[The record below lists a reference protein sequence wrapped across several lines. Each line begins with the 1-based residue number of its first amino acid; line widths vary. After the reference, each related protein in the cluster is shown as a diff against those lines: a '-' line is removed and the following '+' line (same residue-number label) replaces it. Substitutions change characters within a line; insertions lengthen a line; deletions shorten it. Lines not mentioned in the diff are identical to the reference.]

1 MQGSKVH
8 FFTKQIS
15 WTAWECKLRI
25 GLLTKEANTLNSL
38 MSTHAWDIGGA
49 SSGALLN
56 SFWASASASLW
67 ASGKIQHF
75 SISNCVCPKCLA
87 TIVQNLE
94 SGMHFSK
101 LESVVGKT
109 RKVFSGKYFET
120 IPRDLVSAATAAASD
135 LATQYSTI
143 SPPLNA
149 FNITGLFL
157 QTSAFSQKM
166 FSLFLFFSLG
176 MSFGVKSVSHDE
188 RREILML
195 IQQTQA
201 SKTYTQRSGDE
212 MTLHETRD
220 CVIFGLRNQIWNN
233 TEAKT
238 FGVWWCRIQEFIVN
252 CAGFRGE
259 IISSFLVC
267 TNCPKNTGNYIV
279 EECTKYWTHVG
290 NTRSDIHNKSLALN
304 GWKRLKGCFWGQV
317 YPTIKIKIQLKEER
331 WRQN

>member
-8 FFTKQIS
+8 FFTKQILGPHENANWGWFSSHKGSKHSKFFNVNSCMRYWRSLS
-15 WTAWECKLRI
+15 WSI
-25 GLLTKEANTLNSL
+25 
-38 MSTHAWDIGGA
+38 
-49 SSGALLN
+49 ALLN
-56 SFWASASASLW
+56 SLWASASVR

-94 SGMHFSK
+94 LGMHFSK

-195 IQQTQA
+195 ILANTA
-201 SKTYTQRSGDE
+201 FKNTHTQRSGDD

-220 CVIFGLRNQIWNN
+220 CVIFGLRN
-233 TEAKT
+233 
-238 FGVWWCRIQEFIVN
+238 
-252 CAGFRGE
+252 
-259 IISSFLVC
+259 
-267 TNCPKNTGNYIV
+267 
-279 EECTKYWTHVG
+279 
-290 NTRSDIHNKSLALN
+290 
-304 GWKRLKGCFWGQV
+304 
-317 YPTIKIKIQLKEER
+317 
-331 WRQN
+331 

>member
-8 FFTKQIS
+8 FLTKQVVGPHENVNWGWSSSHKGSKHSKFFNVNSCMRYWRSLS
-15 WTAWECKLRI
+15 WSI
-25 GLLTKEANTLNSL
+25 
-38 MSTHAWDIGGA
+38 
-49 SSGALLN
+49 ALLN
-56 SFWASASASLW
+56 SLWASASFW
-67 ASGKIQHF
+67 AIGKTQNF

-94 SGMHFSK
+94 LGMHFSK

-195 IQQTQA
+195 ILA
-201 SKTYTQRSGDE
+201 
-212 MTLHETRD
+212 
-220 CVIFGLRNQIWNN
+220 
-233 TEAKT
+233 
-238 FGVWWCRIQEFIVN
+238 
-252 CAGFRGE
+252 
-259 IISSFLVC
+259 
-267 TNCPKNTGNYIV
+267 NTGFKN
-279 EECTKYWTHVG
+279 
-290 NTRSDIHNKSLALN
+290 IHTEIGRWYDTSWNS
-304 GWKRLKGCFWGQV
+304 RLCNIWLEKLDLEQYRG
-317 YPTIKIKIQLKEER
+317 
-331 WRQN
+331 

>member
-1 MQGSKVH
+1 MH
-8 FFTKQIS
+8 EIL
-15 WTAWECKLRI
+15 EEP
-25 GLLTKEANTLNSL
+25 LLKHCWIVCEQVQAQVQV
-38 MSTHAWDIGGA
+38 
-49 SSGALLN
+49 
-56 SFWASASASLW
+56 LW
-67 ASGKIQHF
+67 AIGNTPIF

-94 SGMHFSK
+94 LGMHFSK

-195 IQQTQA
+195 ILA
-201 SKTYTQRSGDE
+201 
-212 MTLHETRD
+212 
-220 CVIFGLRNQIWNN
+220 
-233 TEAKT
+233 
-238 FGVWWCRIQEFIVN
+238 
-252 CAGFRGE
+252 
-259 IISSFLVC
+259 
-267 TNCPKNTGNYIV
+267 NTGFKN
-279 EECTKYWTHVG
+279 
-290 NTRSDIHNKSLALN
+290 IHTEIGRWYDTSWNS
-304 GWKRLKGCFWGQV
+304 RLCN
-317 YPTIKIKIQLKEER
+317 I
-331 WRQN
+331 

>member
-1 MQGSKVH
+1 MRMQIEDGFH
-8 FFTKQIS
+8 
-15 WTAWECKLRI
+15 
-25 GLLTKEANTLNSL
+25 LTKEANTLNSL
-38 MSTHAWDIGGA
+38 MSTHTWDIGGA
-49 SSGALLN
+49 SSGGLLN
-56 SFWASASASLW
+56 SLWASASVR

-94 SGMHFSK
+94 LGMHFSK

-188 RREILML
+188 RREILTL
-195 IQQTQA
+195 ILA
-201 SKTYTQRSGDE
+201 
-212 MTLHETRD
+212 
-220 CVIFGLRNQIWNN
+220 
-233 TEAKT
+233 
-238 FGVWWCRIQEFIVN
+238 
-252 CAGFRGE
+252 
-259 IISSFLVC
+259 
-267 TNCPKNTGNYIV
+267 NTGFKNIHTEIRRWYD
-279 EECTKYWTHVG
+279 
-290 NTRSDIHNKSLALN
+290 SDTSWNS
-304 GWKRLKGCFWGQV
+304 RLC
-317 YPTIKIKIQLKEER
+317 KIWLEKPDLEQYSG
-331 WRQN
+331 